1 MCEGYVIRGT
11 LLAARQTE
19 CGVIVLL
26 FIAPSLYEIKMMRV
40 YKVRL
45 YDKVTAVTHSRWVID
60 TIMTGSMSLKPRLV
74 LGMNLKPEIKRVR
87 RTSFIL

>member
-11 LLAARQTE
+11 LLATRQTE

-26 FIAPSLYEIKMMRV
+26 FIAPSLYQNKMMRV

-45 YDKVTAVTHSRWVID
+45 YDKVTAVTHSR
-60 TIMTGSMSLKPRLV
+60 
-74 LGMNLKPEIKRVR
+74 
-87 RTSFIL
+87 